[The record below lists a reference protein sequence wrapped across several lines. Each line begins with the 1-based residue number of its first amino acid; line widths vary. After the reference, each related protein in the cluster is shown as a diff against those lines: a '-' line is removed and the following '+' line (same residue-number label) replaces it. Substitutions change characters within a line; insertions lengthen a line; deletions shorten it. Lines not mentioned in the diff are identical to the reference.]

1 MISLHPRIL
10 LPSLRAGLVAVIAQL
25 FVMIPAMAAE
35 GELADIAAMPT
46 SVVFEKAQHAYRSND
61 LEKALMLYSVICSR
75 HDPSASDEIQR
86 TAAQSFLH
94 RGSILKR
101 HASYSLALDSYLQAR
116 AIAEKREMDDLLPDI
131 YNKIG
136 IIFSE
141 INDYDTALFYYR
153 KALARSEENT
163 DVRQPVLN
171 NILYVYALIGEPD
184 STRFYYNA
192 LENCCPHDDGT
203 LYDRLMNR
211 ALLCKVEGNADSAL
225 LYFRKAAIYA
235 ADSLYSPI
243 CRAAAFSSMAKLY
256 KEAGRADSAEHYF
269 SINEKTAREHNQND
283 LLLESLRE
291 LADINDLRGRHED
304 ALRYKEQYLAVTDSI
319 FSRDEL
325 NKIKNTQ
332 SLYELDSSANTID
345 ILSTLTSRQ
354 RYWILTLVAFLCVV
368 TAMAIVVY
376 RQKAK
381 LATAYAKL
389 YETSREQLR
398 AESYYKKRISELE
411 TPSSDEHDN
420 ASTQTRK
427 LMQTKQQRDRI
438 VSQILDVLRNT
449 DDYCRTDYTIEN
461 LAASIGSNSRYVSE
475 VINEEFG
482 MNFRALLNEYR
493 IKKSMIMLA
502 DYEKYG
508 NLTIKAIAESVG
520 YRSQSTFIALF
531 TRQTG
536 LKPSLYQQ
544 LSRKQSGS

>member
-10 LPSLRAGLVAVIAQL
+10 LSFLRAVLVAVIAPLSVVFQ
-25 FVMIPAMAAE
+25 ATAAE

-46 SVVFEKAQHAYRSND
+46 SDVFEKAQNAYRSND

-75 HDPSASDEIQR
+75 HDSSAPDEIQR
-86 TAAQSFLH
+86 TAAKSFLH
-94 RGSILKR
+94 RGSILNR

-192 LENCCPHDDGT
+192 LENCGPHDDGS

-225 LYFRKAAIYA
+225 LYFRKAAVYA

-243 CRAAAFSSMAKLY
+243 CRAAAYSSMAKLY

-291 LADINDLRGRHED
+291 LADINDLRARHED

-325 NKIKNTQ
+325 NKIKNAQ
-332 SLYELDSSANTID
+332 SLYELDSSATTID
-345 ILSTLTSRQ
+345 SLSTLTSRQ

-389 YETSREQLR
+389 YETSREHLR

-411 TPSSDEHDN
+411 TPTSDEHDN

-461 LAASIGSNSRYVSE
+461 LASSIGSNSRYVSE

-493 IKKSMIMLA
+493 IKKSMLMLA